1 VVDRRNQLTN
11 RRRPHG
17 QYDASVPILIE
28 VKRARAAAFLLAL
41 VGLIAACSDDDDPP
55 VPPPDAS
62 TYAAAV
68 SHFLPAVQEG
78 EQPNVFV
85 ASLDE
90 PLALDEQVAVI
101 DALGDGYDVKFVDDD
116 DAAIDENAEG
126 RPPRDDGLLI
136 GIGTLPIEPPFVV
149 RVEVYRSEVDIEATM
164 VTMAWRTDHWDVATE
179 EPVDAEGFVPDE

>member
-1 VVDRRNQLTN
+1 VRFPIQVKGAR
-11 RRRPHG
+11 G
-17 QYDASVPILIE
+17 AAS
-28 VKRARAAAFLLAL
+28 LLAL
-41 VGLIAACSDDDDPP
+41 FGAIAACGDGDDPP

-68 SHFLPAVQEG
+68 AHFLPDAVQG

-101 DALGDGYDVKFVDDD
+101 DTIGDDYDVKFVDDD
-116 DAAIDENAEG
+116 EAAIDESADG

-136 GIGTLPIEPPFVV
+136 GIGTLPVEPPFVV
-149 RVEVYRSEVDIEATM
+149 RVEVYRSESDIEATM
-164 VTMAWRTDHWDVATE
+164 ATMAWRTDHWDVASE
-179 EPVDAEGFVPDE
+179 EPVDVEGFVHDE

>member
-1 VVDRRNQLTN
+1 MRF
-11 RRRPHG
+11 
-17 QYDASVPILIE
+17 PIQ
-28 VKRARAAAFLLAL
+28 VKGTRRAASLLAL
-41 VGLIAACSDDDDPP
+41 FGAIAACGDGDDPP

-68 SHFLPAVQEG
+68 AHFLPDAVQG

-101 DALGDGYDVKFVDDD
+101 DTIGDDYDVKFVDDD
-116 DAAIDENAEG
+116 EAAIDESADG

-136 GIGTLPIEPPFVV
+136 GIGTLPVEPPFVV
-149 RVEVYRSEVDIEATM
+149 RVEVYRSESDIEATM
-164 VTMAWRTDHWDVATE
+164 ATMAWRTDHWDVASE
-179 EPVDAEGFVPDE
+179 EPVDVEGFVHDE